1 MSETGDTGEK
11 STKIDKLLEPII
23 TRKVREVII
32 TDNAKPHL
40 FTPRH
45 LSFLQSYSQTLD
57 VDEALKISGVRRS
70 EIEKSSYLAAE
81 VQLINECAMYK
92 HRAASA
98 MGRHERLMDKIEQ
111 NFDKTHDD
119 KTRASFGSIL
129 AKMSET
135 SLKAAGEFG
144 EKRENNGLT
153 GVQVIINL
161 GDPLMGANVIDV
173 QSEKEN

>member
-11 STKIDKLLEPII
+11 SAKIDKLLEPII

-45 LSFLQSYSQTLD
+45 LSFLQSYTQTLD
-57 VDEALKISGVRRS
+57 VDEALKQSGMTRWEV
-70 EIEKSSYLAAE
+70 EKSDYLTAE

-92 HRAASA
+92 HRAATA
-98 MGRHERLMDKIEQ
+98 LGRHERLMDKMEQ
-111 NFDKTHDD
+111 RFDTTHDD
-119 KTRASFGSIL
+119 KTRASYGSIL

-153 GVQVIINL
+153 GVQVIINI

-173 QSEKEN
+173 QAEKEN